1 MLAQTSS
8 PQAPRSPEG
17 PPATSS
23 AAPYRSASAT
33 GFVSPNGRDSEADLR
48 FSVERETRTT
58 PVLLYVLLE
67 HQSSTDPSMPLR
79 TLNYCLQVSLRWRSR
94 HGSERGLPLIV
105 PLVLYQGREPWQ
117 YERDFAAMFADAE
130 TRVALVPR
138 FEHPLIDR
146 RTAPAVGAGGSAGKA
161 RPDRDDGRVSR
172 PSGGSAGVG
181 DADDGRAVSRR
192 RIRGCR
198 PARGVRLIER
208 DRREGLQEGE
218 LKRHREGPYEG
229 ELKGGFACAATSS
242 PSRPC
247 QTRFA
252 ASIRKRSA
260 ANDELEHIRRSQAP
274 LVSGYCWSV
283 MTRQ

>member
-8 PQAPRSPEG
+8 PPAPRSPEG

-33 GFVSPNGRDSEADLR
+33 GFVSPDGRDSEADLR

-130 TRVALVPR
+130 TRVALVLR
-138 FEHPLIDR
+138 FEHPLIDQ
-146 RTAPAVGAGGSAGKA
+146 TNNA
-161 RPDRDDGRVSR
+161 R
-172 PSGGSAGVG
+172 
-181 DADDGRAVSRR
+181 
-192 RIRGCR
+192 CR
-198 PARGVRLIER
+198 CLGPLPARLAQIAMIAALR
-208 DRREGLQEGE
+208 DPREDLLESVTRMMGE
-218 LKRHREGPYEG
+218 LYRDA
-229 ELKGGFACAATSS
+229 GFEEVA
-242 PSRPC
+242 
-247 QTRFA
+247 
-252 ASIRKRSA
+252 KHVEY
-260 ANDELEHIRRSQAP
+260 D
-274 LVSGYCWSV
+274 
-283 MTRQ
+283 